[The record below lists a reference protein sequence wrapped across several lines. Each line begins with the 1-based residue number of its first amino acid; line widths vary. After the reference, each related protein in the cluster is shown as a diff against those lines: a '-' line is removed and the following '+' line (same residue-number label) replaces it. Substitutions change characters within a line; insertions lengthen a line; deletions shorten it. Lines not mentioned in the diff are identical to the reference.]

1 MKFSFVV
8 SVQRT
13 SFQGVAL
20 QEGLEEK
27 MELLAEAGYDGVELA
42 VRNPFLLDADGLE
55 RALKRLGLGV
65 SAIGT
70 GQAFVDEGLS
80 LTHPEEAAR
89 EEALRRV
96 LRHLELASRWRS
108 TLIVG
113 LIRGRIG
120 DRPRA
125 EFESLFRSSME
136 RLLERAEEL
145 EVPVALEPLN
155 RYECDFVNT
164 VEEALSWAREFRSRQ
179 LGILADTFHMNIE
192 ERDMWE
198 AMERAHLEGKLFH
211 VHVADS
217 NRWAPGH
224 GHLDWRGFA
233 ETLRR
238 MGYGGWVS
246 GEMQPRPS
254 AEEAIRG
261 TIALLK
267 GLLRGF

>member
-1 MKFSFVV
+1 MRFSFVV

-27 MELLAEAGYDGVELA
+27 MGLLAEAGYDGVELA
-42 VRNPFLLDADGLE
+42 IRNPFLLDLEGLE
-55 RALKRLGLGV
+55 RALKRHGLEV
-65 SAIGT
+65 SAVGT

-80 LTHPEEAAR
+80 LTHPDEAAR
-89 EEALRRV
+89 EEALRRMC
-96 LRHLELASRWRS
+96 RHLELASRWRA

-120 DRPRA
+120 DRPRD

-136 RLLERAEEL
+136 KVLERAEEL
-145 EVPVALEPLN
+145 GVPLALEPLN
-155 RYECDFVNT
+155 RYECDFINT
-164 VEEALSWAREFRSRQ
+164 VEEALSWAEGLGSKQ

-198 AMERAHLEGKLFH
+198 ALERAHRRGKLFH

-238 MGYGGWVS
+238 IGYGGWIS
-246 GEMQPRPS
+246 GEMQPKPS

-267 GLLRGF
+267 GLL